1 MIDPTRSFAEI
12 QSDLVRSLKQQGEAW
27 QRHETAQATTDARAH
42 ASRIRRFLESV
53 ARFAESQG

>member
-1 MIDPTRSFAEI
+1 MIDQKRTFAEI

-27 QRHETAQATTDARAH
+27 QRHETAQATTDDRAR